1 MTELAAPAAKRLQ
14 RPSWRDSR
22 LLVGVLLVLLAATL
36 GARAVA
42 SADDTEPYYVAA
54 QDLVPG
60 DRTTAASFRRVD
72 VRLADGLGGYLRA
85 DAPPPEGRYVLRDIR
100 PGELVPVSA
109 LGAGDA
115 VDVQRVTLH
124 VDAESTVGLVKGSHV
139 DVYATPKAA
148 TGTDGTDG
156 TDGAA
161 RPRTAVLLD
170 DVAVSA
176 VLTTGGGLGS
186 SSQTSIQVLVP
197 SDQVQEVVAVVD
209 AEARITVVPAAGSGQ

>member
-148 TGTDGTDG
+148 TGTDV
-156 TDGAA
+156 AA